1 MNRENKRKLYEKGYY
16 KTHACNETFVCK
28 VCGRTVVP
36 EGAGSNH
43 RNHCP
48 NCLYSLHVDINPG
61 DRESD
66 CGGHMEPVAVWVRKK
81 GEWAII
87 ERIHA
92 SDPKEALRAYA
103 RAFYQYAVE
112 NPGIFEAMLW
122 YNKYESEE
130 LLQATEKIYH
140 FFFVQTDKLKIDR
153 SVADH
158 LLRTYRAFLEGFS
171 LLVIH
176 HSFGNSISIEESFE
190 ISLNVL
196 LKGIE
201 PYERRE
207 RNRDL

>member
-1 MNRENKRKLYEKGYY
+1 METAALVNERGLGAVTITTLSEYLGIKKPSLYNHVKSQEDIYKGIMIHGW
-16 KTHACNETFVCK
+16 TN
-28 VCGRTVVP
+28 
-36 EGAGSNH
+36 GAG
-43 RNHCP
+43 
-48 NCLYSLHVDINPG
+48 
-61 DRESD
+61 
-66 CGGHMEPVAVWVRKK
+66 
-81 GEWAII
+81 AIT

-130 LLQATEKIYH
+130 LLQATERIYH

-176 HSFGNSISIEESFE
+176 HSFGNPISIEESFE

>member
-1 MNRENKRKLYEKGYY
+1 MREHFISMQLKIREFLKR
-16 KTHACNETFVCK
+16 C
-28 VCGRTVVP
+28 
-36 EGAGSNH
+36 S
-43 RNHCP
+43 
-48 NCLYSLHVDINPG
+48 
-61 DRESD
+61 
-66 CGGHMEPVAVWVRKK
+66 
-81 GEWAII
+81 
-87 ERIHA
+87 
-92 SDPKEALRAYA
+92 
-103 RAFYQYAVE
+103 
-112 NPGIFEAMLW
+112 GITNMKA
-122 YNKYESEE
+122 KS
-130 LLQATEKIYH
+130 LQATERIYH

-176 HSFGNSISIEESFE
+176 HSFGNPISIEESFE